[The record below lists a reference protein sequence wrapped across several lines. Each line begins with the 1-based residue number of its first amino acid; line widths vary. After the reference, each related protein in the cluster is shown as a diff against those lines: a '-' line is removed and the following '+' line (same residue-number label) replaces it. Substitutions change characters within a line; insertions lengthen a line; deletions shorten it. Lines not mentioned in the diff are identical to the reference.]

1 MKTVERIII
10 KLIIIQ
16 LICLFLIQVFLS
28 FENQVVPLS
37 KLVQYEGVNSNNYTK
52 VIETF
57 KGVSE

>member
-16 LICLFLIQVFLS
+16 AICLLFFQFLFHREDSFL
-28 FENQVVPLS
+28 EL
-37 KLVQYEGVNSNNYTK
+37 KKMAQYEGVHTDNYTK

-57 KGVSE
+57 NDAGK